1 MRKSKF
7 LTPAGVLGIIGG
19 SFTILTAIVIL
30 VQFTAP
36 SIISYFLSLFIVAIM
51 IFLIGVYTIIS
62 CSLCLY
68 YNKKKTYTHKGK
80 NACLISLIAN
90 GLILLFNFI
99 ETSLYFSATNHHT
112 ILFDLLVAIILNI
125 LALIFYI
132 IGFVQSVPGSPE
144 EIQDVLTRR
153 VAPINY
159 PVVQPLVNNER
170 PVVDSPIAPKD
181 DASNSIELLEKLFD
195 LRQKGVISEE
205 EYESKKKDLL
215 SKI

>member
-1 MRKSKF
+1 M
-7 LTPAGVLGIIGG
+7 
-19 SFTILTAIVIL
+19 
-30 VQFTAP
+30 
-36 SIISYFLSLFIVAIM
+36 
-51 IFLIGVYTIIS
+51 
-62 CSLCLY
+62 
-68 YNKKKTYTHKGK
+68 
-80 NACLISLIAN
+80 
-90 GLILLFNFI
+90 
-99 ETSLYFSATNHHT
+99 
-112 ILFDLLVAIILNI
+112 
-125 LALIFYI
+125 IFYI

-215 SKI
+215 NKI